1 MKSSMDEA
9 NFVSRRAFF
18 RSMRWAPYAFLPAP
32 LCLKV
37 LGLGPE
43 TSFFPSFLFSEF
55 HLKPHYPSQ
64 SPLEDVLALVAPGA
78 DGFLTEKYAFEIQR
92 HLDAWS
98 QSLKLVPPA
107 LNAIAEF
114 LDPSIAAN
122 TFTPNEQIGQRFEN
136 GVETLLRRFAPKPV
150 AGRDSFLEELR
161 RYLAGFEQFDIAQFE
176 IVRIRQTANNPLTV
190 EAEIR
195 YDIAGKMSGGAGR
208 EERIGIWETL
218 WSQWEPE
225 RWRAEKWH
233 PTEETLA
240 RAQNPLF
247 VDVTLNALGQTSSY
261 RQQLLRGADHWRT
274 VLDGASNVD
283 VYGNNGVAAGDF
295 NNDGLDDLYVCQP
308 AGLPNRLYRNR
319 GDGTFE
325 DVTENSG
332 VGVLDGT
339 SCALFADF
347 RNTGLQDLL
356 VIAEG
361 GPLLFLNQGNGKF
374 LLKQGAF
381 QFARPPEGT
390 FTHAAVADYDRDGRL
405 DIYFCLYT
413 YYLGLDQYHYPSP
426 YFDAR
431 NGPANFLL
439 HNEGNGTFVDRTEV
453 SGLNRENDRFSFAC
467 AWGDCDSNGWPDLY
481 VANDFGRSNL
491 YRNKGDGTFAA
502 VSEEARVNDIGA
514 GMSACWADFDN
525 SGHQDIYVSNMWSA
539 AGQRISSQSQF
550 HQNEPPNIRSFYQ
563 QHARGNSLYK
573 NSGHGRF
580 ENISKPAGVEMG
592 RWAWSSDAWDFDHD
606 GFSDLYITN
615 GYISGPDVQDLSSF
629 FWRQVVA
636 KSPQNALPSLPY
648 ERGWNAINELIR
660 SDRTW
665 NGYERNVLYR
675 NNHDGSFSDVSGV
688 SGLDFLDDSRSFALA
703 DLDQDGRLEV
713 ILKNRNAP
721 QLRILHNVMKE
732 IGNSIAFRLRG
743 TKSNRDAIGAAVT
756 VQSGKLRQ
764 TKYLQCGSGFL
775 SQHTKE
781 LFFGLGKSQGSVTA
795 TIRWPNGLTQ
805 TFENLPANH
814 RIALEEGSQQF
825 SAKPFSVSPPAFA
838 DSGSPLQL
846 APLPSP
852 VDTWLI
858 EPLRAPEFS
867 LPDIAGNLRTL
878 DSLRGAVSL
887 LCFWA
892 IASPESTRQLQIFQ
906 QSLSHFDSHLL
917 HVAAINVDEPA
928 DALSA
933 HSFAAKER
941 FSFPMLFATSEVAG
955 IYNILYRYL
964 FDRRRDLSVPT
975 SLLIDKSGMIIKVY
989 QGLVETK
996 KLKEDLSAIPQSDEE
1011 RLQKALPFPGTLH
1024 QGRFRRNDFTYGVA
1038 LFQRGYLDQAAASF
1052 KQVVAAKPAD
1062 PEAYYNLGTLYLRKN
1077 SLRDARI
1084 YLEQT
1089 VKLRPEYPEAWNN
1102 LAMVAAQDG
1111 RQDEAI
1117 RDFKRSLSI
1126 RPDYVTALLNLGNLY
1141 RRQGISGDAEQLL
1154 RRALELEPENPES
1167 NYSLGMLFARQ
1178 ENFSDARELLEK
1190 AVRLRPNYPEALNNL
1205 GILLTRQGRTSEAEE
1220 KFKACIAA
1228 APNYDQAYLNLARVY
1243 MLHQENEKA
1252 REILLALLKLQPQ
1265 HKLAQQALEML
1276 N

>member
-18 RSMRWAPYAFLPAP
+18 RSMRWAPCAFLPAP
-32 LCLKV
+32 LCLQM

-43 TSFFPSFLFSEF
+43 KSFFPNFPFSEF
-55 HLKPHYPSQ
+55 HLKPHYPSL
-64 SPLEDVLALVAPGA
+64 SPLEDVLALVAPGS
-78 DGFLTEKYAFEIQR
+78 DGFPTEKYAFEIQR
-92 HLDAWS
+92 HL
-98 QSLKLVPPA
+98 
-107 LNAIAEF
+107 NAMAEF

-122 TFTPNEQIGQRFEN
+122 TFTPNEEIGQRFEN
-136 GVETLLRRFAPKPV
+136 GVETLLRRFTPKPV

-161 RYLAGFEQFDIAQFE
+161 RYLAGFLQIDIAQFE

-190 EAEIR
+190 EADIR

-295 NNDGLDDLYVCQP
+295 NNDGL
-308 AGLPNRLYRNR
+308 
-319 GDGTFE
+319 E
-325 DVTENSG
+325 
-332 VGVLDGT
+332 
-339 SCALFADF
+339 
-347 RNTGLQDLL
+347 DLL

-431 NGPANFLL
+431 NGPTNFLL

-467 AWGDCDSNGWPDLY
+467 AWGDCDTNGWPDLY

-491 YRNKGDGTFAA
+491 YRKKGDGTCVA
-502 VSEEARVNDIGA
+502 VSEQARVNDIGA

-688 SGLDFLDDSRSFALA
+688 SGLDFFDDSRSFALA

-721 QLRILHNVMKE
+721 QLRILHNVMNE
-732 IGNSIAFRLRG
+732 IG
-743 TKSNRDAIGAAVT
+743 
-756 VQSGKLRQ
+756 
-764 TKYLQCGSGFL
+764 
-775 SQHTKE
+775 
-781 LFFGLGKSQGSVTA
+781 
-795 TIRWPNGLTQ
+795 
-805 TFENLPANH
+805 
-814 RIALEEGSQQF
+814 
-825 SAKPFSVSPPAFA
+825 
-838 DSGSPLQL
+838 
-846 APLPSP
+846 
-852 VDTWLI
+852 
-858 EPLRAPEFS
+858 
-867 LPDIAGNLRTL
+867 
-878 DSLRGAVSL
+878 
-887 LCFWA
+887 
-892 IASPESTRQLQIFQ
+892 
-906 QSLSHFDSHLL
+906 
-917 HVAAINVDEPA
+917 
-928 DALSA
+928 
-933 HSFAAKER
+933 
-941 FSFPMLFATSEVAG
+941 
-955 IYNILYRYL
+955 
-964 FDRRRDLSVPT
+964 
-975 SLLIDKSGMIIKVY
+975 
-989 QGLVETK
+989 
-996 KLKEDLSAIPQSDEE
+996 
-1011 RLQKALPFPGTLH
+1011 
-1024 QGRFRRNDFTYGVA
+1024 
-1038 LFQRGYLDQAAASF
+1038 
-1052 KQVVAAKPAD
+1052 
-1062 PEAYYNLGTLYLRKN
+1062 
-1077 SLRDARI
+1077 
-1084 YLEQT
+1084 
-1089 VKLRPEYPEAWNN
+1089 
-1102 LAMVAAQDG
+1102 
-1111 RQDEAI
+1111 
-1117 RDFKRSLSI
+1117 
-1126 RPDYVTALLNLGNLY
+1126 
-1141 RRQGISGDAEQLL
+1141 
-1154 RRALELEPENPES
+1154 
-1167 NYSLGMLFARQ
+1167 
-1178 ENFSDARELLEK
+1178 
-1190 AVRLRPNYPEALNNL
+1190 
-1205 GILLTRQGRTSEAEE
+1205 
-1220 KFKACIAA
+1220 
-1228 APNYDQAYLNLARVY
+1228 
-1243 MLHQENEKA
+1243 
-1252 REILLALLKLQPQ
+1252 
-1265 HKLAQQALEML
+1265 
-1276 N
+1276 

>member
-18 RSMRWAPYAFLPAP
+18 RSMRWAPFAFLPAP
-32 LCLKV
+32 LCLQM

-43 TSFFPSFLFSEF
+43 KSFFPNFPFSEF
-55 HLKPHYPSQ
+55 HLKPHYPSL
-64 SPLEDVLALVAPGA
+64 SPLEDVLALVAPGS
-78 DGFLTEKYAFEIQR
+78 DGFPTEKSAFEIQR

-107 LNAIAEF
+107 LNAMAEF

-122 TFTPNEQIGQRFEN
+122 TFTPNEEIGQRFEN
-136 GVETLLRRFAPKPV
+136 GVETLLRRFTPKPV

-161 RYLAGFEQFDIAQFE
+161 RYLAGFLQIDIAQFE

-190 EAEIR
+190 EADIR

-225 RWRAEKWH
+225 RWRA
-233 PTEETLA
+233 
-240 RAQNPLF
+240 
-247 VDVTLNALGQTSSY
+247 
-261 RQQLLRGADHWRT
+261 

-308 AGLPNRLYRNR
+308 SGLPNRLYRNR
-319 GDGTFE
+319 GDGTVAA
-325 DVTENSG
+325 VTENSG

-491 YRNKGDGTFAA
+491 YRNRGDGTFAA

-688 SGLDFLDDSRSFALA
+688 SGLDFFDDSRSFALA

-732 IGNSIAFRLRG
+732 IGDSIAFRLRG

-775 SQHTKE
+775 SQHAKE

-814 RIALEEGSQQF
+814 RISLEEGSQQF

-867 LPDIAGNLRTL
+867 LPDIAGNLRIL

-892 IASPESTRQLQIFQ
+892 IASPESTLQF
-906 QSLSHFDSHLL
+906 
-917 HVAAINVDEPA
+917 
-928 DALSA
+928 
-933 HSFAAKER
+933 
-941 FSFPMLFATSEVAG
+941 
-955 IYNILYRYL
+955 
-964 FDRRRDLSVPT
+964 
-975 SLLIDKSGMIIKVY
+975 
-989 QGLVETK
+989 
-996 KLKEDLSAIPQSDEE
+996 
-1011 RLQKALPFPGTLH
+1011 
-1024 QGRFRRNDFTYGVA
+1024 
-1038 LFQRGYLDQAAASF
+1038 
-1052 KQVVAAKPAD
+1052 
-1062 PEAYYNLGTLYLRKN
+1062 
-1077 SLRDARI
+1077 
-1084 YLEQT
+1084 
-1089 VKLRPEYPEAWNN
+1089 
-1102 LAMVAAQDG
+1102 
-1111 RQDEAI
+1111 
-1117 RDFKRSLSI
+1117 
-1126 RPDYVTALLNLGNLY
+1126 
-1141 RRQGISGDAEQLL
+1141 
-1154 RRALELEPENPES
+1154 
-1167 NYSLGMLFARQ
+1167 
-1178 ENFSDARELLEK
+1178 
-1190 AVRLRPNYPEALNNL
+1190 
-1205 GILLTRQGRTSEAEE
+1205 
-1220 KFKACIAA
+1220 
-1228 APNYDQAYLNLARVY
+1228 
-1243 MLHQENEKA
+1243 
-1252 REILLALLKLQPQ
+1252 
-1265 HKLAQQALEML
+1265 
-1276 N
+1276 